1 MNTINNTFSL
11 RRLWNVLR
19 IDLRAYTNTRMMYIG
34 ILFIFLASESGDLRH
49 CIASYKM
56 GVVDASQL
64 FAMYVDGLAP
74 MFYAFLVGMML
85 FSISTL
91 SAMGEKND
99 VIYYL
104 SLPASNKEKFVSRV
118 LIALVEPIVFV
129 ILAMLVVDLL
139 RIGLVEYRMGVNPDY
154 AVLSADFKGFTVPAL
169 LGKGWQTILDMFM
182 HGGTEYV
189 NAAGEIS
196 MAGFGF
202 SAFRGVLMVL
212 LCIVSLLFVHSLF
225 LLIGSC
231 WTNFTAMALTIVG
244 GTLFILRGRAIDAVA
259 SAGDG
264 AVTAYNG
271 LLQHEAWS
279 VVVLLLLS
287 ALTILCWRVSYR
299 NFARKQVVMPTPQ
312 WFNFI
317 KEKNNENNK
326 Q

>member
-56 GVVDASQL
+56 GVVDAPQL

-99 VIYYL
+99 AIYYL

-118 LIALVEPIVFV
+118 LIALVEPVVFV
-129 ILAMLVVDLL
+129 ILTMLVVDLL

-169 LGKGWQTILDMFM
+169 LGKGWQTIQDMFM

-196 MAGFGF
+196 MVGFGF
-202 SAFRGVLMVL
+202 STFRGVLMVL
-212 LCIVSLLFVHSLF
+212 LCIVSLLLVHSLF
-225 LLIGSC
+225 LLIGCC
-231 WTNFTAMALTIVG
+231 WSNFTVITLAIVG
-244 GTLFILRGRAIDAVA
+244 VSLWQWSSRAIDAVA

-264 AVTAYNG
+264 AVTAYGG

-279 VVVLLLLS
+279 IIVLLLLS
-287 ALTILCWRVSYR
+287 ALTILCWRVGYR
-299 NFARKQVVMPTPQ
+299 NFARKQVVMPSRH
-312 WFNFI
+312 I
-317 KEKNNENNK
+317 CMLKK
-326 Q
+326 

>member
-129 ILAMLVVDLL
+129 ILTMLVVDLL

-169 LGKGWQTILDMFM
+169 LGKGWQTIQDMFM

-202 SAFRGVLMVL
+202 STFRGVLMVG

-231 WTNFTAMALTIVG
+231 WTNFTAMAIVTFG
-244 GTLFILRGRAIDAVA
+244 IALWLLRGKAIDAIA
-259 SAGDG
+259 SAGD
-264 AVTAYNG
+264 VTLSAYGN
-271 LLQHEAWS
+271 LLQDGVVWS
-279 VVVLLLLS
+279 VVLLVVLV
-287 ALTILCWRVSYR
+287 ALTVVNWRVSYR
-299 NFARKQVVMPTPQ
+299 YFTRKQVVMPTPQ
-312 WFNFI
+312 FINFT
-317 KEKNNENNK
+317 KREK

>member
-19 IDLRAYTNTRMMYIG
+19 IDLKAFTNTRMMYIG
-34 ILFIFLASESGDLRH
+34 VLFILLASESGDLRH

-64 FAMYVDGLAP
+64 FSMYVDGLAP
-74 MFYAFLVGMML
+74 MFYAFLVGMLL

-91 SAMGEKND
+91 SAMGEKSD
-99 VIYYL
+99 AIYYL

-118 LIALVEPIVFV
+118 LIAIVEPIVFV

-139 RIGLVEYRMGVNPDY
+139 RIGIVDYRMGVNPDY
-154 AVLSADFKGFTVPAL
+154 AVLPAEFKGLTVPAL
-169 LGKGWQTILDMFM
+169 LAKGWQTIQDMFA

-189 NAAGEIS
+189 NAAGDIS
-196 MAGFGF
+196 VAGFGF
-202 SAFRGVLMVL
+202 STFRGVLMVL

-231 WTNFTAMALTIVG
+231 WSSFTAITLVLVG
-244 GTLFILRGRAIDAVA
+244 GNLFILRDRAIDAVA

-264 AVTAYNG
+264 AATAYSV
-271 LLQHEAWS
+271 LLQSEVWG
-279 VVVLLLLS
+279 VIVLLLLS
-287 ALTILCWRVSYR
+287 VLTVLCWCASYHH
-299 NFARKQVVMPTPQ
+299 FTQKQVVMPTPR

-317 KEKNNENNK
+317 KREK

>member
-11 RRLWNVLR
+11 RRLWYVLR

-118 LIALVEPIVFV
+118 LIALVEPVVFV

-139 RIGLVEYRMGVNPDY
+139 RVGLVEYRMGVNPDY

-169 LGKGWQTILDMFM
+169 LGKGWQTIQDMFM
-182 HGGTEYV
+182 NGGTEYV
-189 NAAGEIS
+189 NAAGDIS

-202 SAFRGVLMVL
+202 STFRGVLMVL

-225 LLIGSC
+225 LLIGCC
-231 WTNFTAMALTIVG
+231 WSNFTVITLAIVG
-244 GTLFILRGRAIDAVA
+244 VSLWLLRGRAIDAVA
-259 SAGDG
+259 SAGD
-264 AVTAYNG
+264 VTLSAYGN
-271 LLQHEAWS
+271 LLQGGVVWS
-279 VVVLLLLS
+279 VVLLVVLV
-287 ALTILCWRVSYR
+287 ALTVVNWRVSYR
-299 NFARKQVVMPTPQ
+299 YFTRKQVVMPTPQ
-312 WFNFI
+312 FINFT
-317 KEKNNENNK
+317 KREK

>member
-118 LIALVEPIVFV
+118 LIAIVEPIVFV

-169 LGKGWQTILDMFM
+169 LGKGWQTIQDMFM

-189 NAAGEIS
+189 NAAGDIS

-202 SAFRGVLMVL
+202 STFRGVLMVL
-212 LCIVSLLFVHSLF
+212 LCIVSLLFAHSLF

-231 WTNFTAMALTIVG
+231 LPNFTVIAIVTFGIALW
-244 GTLFILRGRAIDAVA
+244 LLRGKAIDAIA
-259 SAGDG
+259 SAGD
-264 AVTAYNG
+264 VTLSAYGN
-271 LLQHEAWS
+271 LLQDGVVWS
-279 VVVLLLLS
+279 VVLLVVLV
-287 ALTILCWRVSYR
+287 ALTVVNWRVSYR
-299 NFARKQVVMPTPQ
+299 YFTRKQVVMPTPQ
-312 WFNFI
+312 FINFT
-317 KEKNNENNK
+317 KREK

>member
-64 FAMYVDGLAP
+64 FAMYIDGLAP

-99 VIYYL
+99 AIYYL

-169 LGKGWQTILDMFM
+169 LGKGWQTIQDMFM

-189 NAAGEIS
+189 NAAGDIS

-202 SAFRGVLMVL
+202 STFRGVLMVL

-231 WTNFTAMALTIVG
+231 WTNFTAMAIVTFG
-244 GTLFILRGRAIDAVA
+244 IALWLLRGKAIDAIA
-259 SAGDG
+259 SAGD
-264 AVTAYNG
+264 VTLSAYGN
-271 LLQHEAWS
+271 LLQDGVVWS
-279 VVVLLLLS
+279 VVLLVVLV
-287 ALTILCWRVSYR
+287 ALTVVNWRVSYR
-299 NFARKQVVMPTPQ
+299 YFTRKQVVMPTPQ
-312 WFNFI
+312 FINFT
-317 KEKNNENNK
+317 KREK

>member
-1 MNTINNTFSL
+1 MNTINNNFSL

-19 IDLRAYTNTRMMYIG
+19 IDLKAYTNTRMMYIG
-34 ILFIFLASESGDLRH
+34 VLFILLAGESGDLRH
-49 CIASYKM
+49 CISYYKM

-64 FAMYVDGLAP
+64 FSMYVDGLAP
-74 MFYAFLVGMML
+74 MFYAFLVGMLL
-85 FSISTL
+85 FSISTV
-91 SAMGEKND
+91 SAMGEKGAA
-99 VIYYL
+99 IYYL
-104 SLPASNKEKFVSRV
+104 SLPASNKEKFASRV
-118 LIALVEPIVFV
+118 LIAIVEPIVFV

-139 RIGLVEYRMGVNPDY
+139 RIGIVDYRMGVNPDY
-154 AVLSADFKGFTVPAL
+154 AVLSDDFKGFTVPSL
-169 LGKGWQTILDMFM
+169 LAHAWQTIQDMFM

-189 NAAGEIS
+189 NAAGDIS

-279 VVVLLLLS
+279 IIVLLLLS
-287 ALTILCWRVSYR
+287 ALTLLNWRVGYR
-299 NFARKQVVMPTPQ
+299 NFARKQVVMPSRHLCML
-312 WFNFI
+312 
-317 KEKNNENNK
+317 KK
-326 Q
+326 

>member
-1 MNTINNTFSL
+1 MNTINNTFNL

-85 FSISTL
+85 FSISTV
-91 SAMGEKND
+91 SAMGEKPAA
-99 VIYYL
+99 IYYL

-118 LIALVEPIVFV
+118 LIALVEPVVFV

-154 AVLSADFKGFTVPAL
+154 AVLSGDFKGFTVPAL

-202 SAFRGVLMVL
+202 STFRGVLMVL

-231 WTNFTAMALTIVG
+231 WTNFTAIAIVTFGIALW
-244 GTLFILRGRAIDAVA
+244 LLRGKAIDAIA
-259 SAGDG
+259 SAGD
-264 AVTAYNG
+264 VTLSAYGN
-271 LLQHEAWS
+271 LLQDGVVWS
-279 VVVLLLLS
+279 VVLLVVLV
-287 ALTILCWRVSYR
+287 ALTVVNWRVSYR
-299 NFARKQVVMPTPQ
+299 YFTRKQVVMPTPQ
-312 WFNFI
+312 FINFT
-317 KEKNNENNK
+317 KREK